1 MYLVHV
7 AEPLSLH
14 PLPAFRAFLPESLIG
29 FISAYVDVFAGE
41 KLRYFGQYLV
51 KEAEGLFIA
60 DAEGVIN
67 PSVKPATRIYM
78 ILAFHTSQFWIG
90 GNGGKTMPPHINPGH
105 NGHETCFC
113 ITNHFPDQIGRASCR
128 ERVCQYV

>member
-1 MYLVHV
+1 M
-7 AEPLSLH
+7 
-14 PLPAFRAFLPESLIG
+14 G

-78 ILAFHTSQFWIG
+78 IIAFHTSKFGIG
-90 GNGGKTMPPHINPGH
+90 GNGGKTMSRHIDLGH

-113 ITNHFPDQIGRASCR
+113 ITNHFQARSEAQKS
-128 ERVCQYV
+128 ELQSLM